1 VKTRSLAPLTLAIF
15 ALAPVWSTS
24 GAAQSSRVD
33 AAFEHFWAA
42 TSAEEAAASVDE
54 VVASGVS
61 FDDALRR
68 VRAGRSYSAQ
78 SPGLLRLSNKAP
90 DGIEHHYAVTIPD
103 GYDPSK
109 RYPVRIQLHGG
120 VMNRRT
126 NEPPQNAGGIG
137 ALASDEPQIYLVPF
151 AWDAAPWWS
160 DDQLRNLRVALDAVK
175 RRFNV
180 DENRVVLSGVSDG
193 GTGAYY
199 VSMRDTT
206 PYASFLPLNG
216 YWGVLAVHDLDV
228 DGPLFPGNMRNKP
241 FFIVNGERD
250 PLYPPDLV
258 EPAIAHYRKM
268 GLTFDYHPQAGAGHN
283 TQWWPQVKGTFA
295 SFVAAHPRKP
305 LPDAITWETASAT
318 SFNRAHWLVIN
329 ALGRQAGDATLDDP
343 NLVAS
348 QPRPDFGARS
358 IGNRI
363 NRVIAGSNADRIGL
377 KAGDALVR
385 LNDETVHVAVDVEEI
400 FKRIDPGSTF
410 TLLVARDN
418 APVELTGT
426 YAPQTIVDPPHPM
439 FDRGVPSGRVDIA
452 RNGNTVTAKTS
463 GVSAFTLLLS
473 PDQFDLNQPVT
484 VVVNGRSAAGSKVA
498 TSVRTLMTWAAADN
512 DRTMLFGAELTITL
526 ATNGAAK

>member
-1 VKTRSLAPLTLAIF
+1 MALLLALSGWQPT
-15 ALAPVWSTS
+15 P
-24 GAAQSSRVD
+24 GAAQSSGVD
-33 AAFEHFWAA
+33 VAFEHFWAA
-42 TSAEEAAASVDE
+42 ASPEEAAARVDE

-61 FDDALRR
+61 FDEALRR
-68 VRAGRSYSAQ
+68 LRAGRSYPPQ
-78 SPGLLRLSNKAP
+78 SSGLLRLTNKTP
-90 DGIEHHYAVTIPD
+90 DGVEHPYAVTIPD

-126 NEPPQNAGGIG
+126 GVPPQNAGGIG
-137 ALASDEPQIYLVPF
+137 ALASDEPEIYLVPF

-160 DDQLRNLRVALDAVK
+160 EDQLRNLRVALDAVK

-250 PLYPPDLV
+250 PLYPTDLV

-268 GLTFDYHPQAGAGHN
+268 GLTFEYHPQAGAGHN
-283 TQWWPQVKGTFA
+283 TQWWPQVKGQFA
-295 SFVAAHPRKP
+295 SFVAAHPRRA
-305 LPDAITWETASAT
+305 LPDTVTWETANAT
-318 SFNRAHWLVIN
+318 TFNRAHWVVIN
-329 ALGRQAGDATLDDP
+329 ALGRQAGDGAFDDP

-348 QPRPDFGARS
+348 KPRLDFGARS

-363 NRVIAGSNADRIGL
+363 NRVISGSNAERIGL

-400 FKRIDPGSTF
+400 FAHIDPGSTV

-418 APVELTGT
+418 APVELTGV
-426 YAPQTIVDPPHPM
+426 YAPQPIVDPPHPM
-439 FDRGVPSGRVDIA
+439 FDRGVPSGRVDIG
-452 RNGNTVTAKTS
+452 RDGNTVTAKTS

-473 PDQFDLNQPVT
+473 PDQFDLSQPVS
-484 VVVNGRSAAGSKVA
+484 VVVNGRSASGSKVA
-498 TSVRTLMTWAAADN
+498 TSVRTLMKWAAADN

-526 ATNGAAK
+526 VTNVAAR

>member
-1 VKTRSLAPLTLAIF
+1 MTLLALMGWWTTP
-15 ALAPVWSTS
+15 

-42 TSAEEAAASVDE
+42 ASPQEAAARADE
-54 VVASGVS
+54 VIASGVS
-61 FDDALRR
+61 FDEAVRR
-68 VRAGRSYSAQ
+68 LRAGRSFSAQ
-78 SPGLLRLSNKAP
+78 SPGLVRLTNKAA
-90 DGIEHHYAVTIPD
+90 DGVEHHFAVSIPD
-103 GYDPSK
+103 GYDASK

-126 NEPPQNAGGIG
+126 GVPPQNAGGIG
-137 ALASDEPQIYLVPF
+137 ALASDEPQLYLVPF

-160 DDQLRNLRVALDAVK
+160 EDQLRNLRAALDVIK
-175 RRFNV
+175 RRYNV

-258 EPAIAHYRKM
+258 EPAIAQYRKM

-283 TQWWPQVKGTFA
+283 TQWWPQVKGSFA
-295 SFVAAHPRKP
+295 SFVAAHPRRP
-305 LPDAITWETASAT
+305 LPDAVTWETASAT
-318 SFNRAHWLVIN
+318 RFNRAHWVVIN
-329 ALGRQAGDATLDDP
+329 TLGHQAGEATLDDP
-343 NLVAS
+343 NLAPS

-358 IGNRI
+358 IGNRV
-363 NRVIAGSNADRIGL
+363 NRVMPGSNAERIGL

-385 LNDETVHVAVDVEEI
+385 LNDETVHVAVDVDEI
-400 FKRIDPGSTF
+400 FKRVDPGSTI

-418 APVELTGT
+418 APVELTGV
-426 YAPQTIVDPPHPM
+426 YAPQQIVDPPHPM
-439 FDRGVPSGRVDIA
+439 FDRGVPSGRVDVV
-452 RNGNTVTAKTS
+452 REGNTVTAKTS
-463 GVSAFTLLLS
+463 GVAAFTLLLS
-473 PDQFDLNQPVT
+473 PDQFDLSQPVK
-484 VVVNGRSAAGSKVA
+484 VVVNGRAAAGSKMA
-498 TSVRTLMTWAAADN
+498 PSVRTLMKWAAADN
-512 DRTMLFGAELTITL
+512 DRTMLFGAELTIAL
-526 ATNGAAK
+526 VTNPADR

>member
-1 VKTRSLAPLTLAIF
+1 MKTRSLAPLTLAIF

-228 DGPLFPGNMRNKP
+228 DGPLFPGNM
-241 FFIVNGERD
+241 
-250 PLYPPDLV
+250 
-258 EPAIAHYRKM
+258 
-268 GLTFDYHPQAGAGHN
+268 
-283 TQWWPQVKGTFA
+283 
-295 SFVAAHPRKP
+295 
-305 LPDAITWETASAT
+305 TA
-318 SFNRAHWLVIN
+318 
-329 ALGRQAGDATLDDP
+329 
-343 NLVAS
+343 
-348 QPRPDFGARS
+348 
-358 IGNRI
+358 
-363 NRVIAGSNADRIGL
+363 
-377 KAGDALVR
+377 
-385 LNDETVHVAVDVEEI
+385 
-400 FKRIDPGSTF
+400 
-410 TLLVARDN
+410 
-418 APVELTGT
+418 APVRRR
-426 YAPQTIVDPPHPM
+426 APRSST
-439 FDRGVPSGRVDIA
+439 R
-452 RNGNTVTAKTS
+452 
-463 GVSAFTLLLS
+463 AFR
-473 PDQFDLNQPVT
+473 
-484 VVVNGRSAAGSKVA
+484 GRSA
-498 TSVRTLMTWAAADN
+498 
-512 DRTMLFGAELTITL
+512 
-526 ATNGAAK
+526 